1 MSNQTKNKT
10 QHTEIKK
17 SPLDQTFLCPKCS
30 EILFTKIC
38 YYKNTNTPQVHF
50 MCPQKH
56 IGVVDLILFFNIFY
70 SSNQEIENEFSKF
83 DEELEKDIVEY
94 RNKKL
99 HETKKPEEQQIS
111 TKSKLK
117 EKEKGKENFENG
129 NEIDYDDEINNEE
142 DENNYGDDEDGLKDD
157 EDKD

>member
-1 MSNQTKNKT
+1 MSSQSQTLSA
-10 QHTEIKK
+10 QTEIKR
-17 SPLDQTFLCPKCS
+17 SPFEQAFLCPKCS

-83 DEELEKDIVEY
+83 DEELEKDIIEY

-99 HETKKPEEQQIS
+99 HEVKKPEEQQIS
-111 TKSKLK
+111 TKSKSK
-117 EKEKGKENFENG
+117 EKANENFENG

>member
-1 MSNQTKNKT
+1 MSKIKT
-10 QHTEIKK
+10 QQTEIKK
-17 SPLDQTFLCPKCS
+17 SPFDQTFLCPKCS

-38 YYKNTNTPQVHF
+38 YYKNTNIPQVHF

-70 SSNQEIENEFSKF
+70 SSNQEIENELSKF
-83 DEELEKDIVEY
+83 DEELEKDIEEY

-99 HETKKPEEQQIS
+99 PNLKKTGEQQINI
-111 TKSKLK
+111 KSKSK
-117 EKEKGKENFENG
+117 EKDNYENG
-129 NEIDYDDEINNEE
+129 NEIDYDDDINNEE

-157 EDKD
+157 EDKV